1 MMSVQEL
8 QVKKKS
14 KTLPILDHCWPVFG
28 FCRRKTAEEL
38 ELTFECYHITVI
50 FHIGILKIPKAKKLT
65 QKLLSAYYK
74 LDLYGNKESL

>member
-8 QVKKKS
+8 QVKKEKENQN
-14 KTLPILDHCWPVFG
+14 IQ
-28 FCRRKTAEEL
+28 EM
-38 ELTFECYHITVI
+38 ELTYHIYFKYFECYNITVI

-74 LDLYGNKESL
+74 LDKCQQLQICRWFVR